1 MKNLKK
7 STVLFIILNII
18 GMAAFI
24 SIAYSSWNSAEKLN
38 SIIVES
44 SLLGT
49 EIEASKAKITELENK
64 INEALTEGNKLKT
77 MRMNKF
83 SYFAPDFLRNMFASQ
98 SYFVQHCESKII
110 SSSIEGD
117 VPASPENEHQSLMY
131 YKGKGSKISGDMI
144 YLYTDNDISDSPGDV
159 IGVKLYF
166 RKDQSGNWKLFK
178 ILYEGC

>member
-83 SYFAPDFLRNMFASQ
+83 SYFAP
-98 SYFVQHCESKII
+98 I
-110 SSSIEGD
+110 S
-117 VPASPENEHQSLMY
+117 
-131 YKGKGSKISGDMI
+131 
-144 YLYTDNDISDSPGDV
+144 
-159 IGVKLYF
+159 
-166 RKDQSGNWKLFK
+166 
-178 ILYEGC
+178 